1 MSRTHPRLFYGWWI
15 VLISALG
22 LFLGPVPIAVFSFAV
37 FLKPLAQEFHAS
49 RGAVSFAF
57 TLHNIILA
65 FGLPFAGKLIDR
77 YGPRKVILT
86 SNLMAGLTLL
96 SAYFCS
102 GRIWQLYLFY
112 LALGLASCGV
122 MSVSYCDVVAHW
134 FDRRRGLAL
143 GLMMLGLG
151 IGALIMPSGAQY
163 VIATFGWRFAFG
175 IIGAAIL
182 LITLPVLTMFLKERP
197 EPIGLSPDGRTA
209 AITALPGA
217 ECDPGLS
224 WREARHN
231 PTFWLLLCAFMLV
244 TASVQAC
251 LTHIAAILA
260 DQGASARGAAVG
272 SSLLGAGL
280 LVGRT
285 GSGYLLDRFFG
296 PRVAAIVFACAAAGM
311 GLLGIAG
318 SRGLALAAAF
328 LIGFGLGADVDILA
342 YLTSRY
348 FGLRFFGA
356 IYGLL
361 FAGFLLAGGLG
372 TFLMG
377 LAFDATGSYILA
389 LGLFCTATLIGAALM
404 LRLGPYRYQA
414 RVRDEHGPE
423 IQVVQVEA

>member
-1 MSRTHPRLFYGWWI
+1 
-15 VLISALG
+15 
-22 LFLGPVPIAVFSFAV
+22 
-37 FLKPLAQEFHAS
+37 
-49 RGAVSFAF
+49 
-57 TLHNIILA
+57 
-65 FGLPFAGKLIDR
+65 
-77 YGPRKVILT
+77 
-86 SNLMAGLTLL
+86 
-96 SAYFCS
+96 
-102 GRIWQLYLFY
+102 
-112 LALGLASCGV
+112 
-122 MSVSYCDVVAHW
+122 
-134 FDRRRGLAL
+134 
-143 GLMMLGLG
+143 LMMLGLG
-151 IGALIMPSGAQY
+151 SGALIMPSAAQY
-163 VIATFGWRFAFG
+163 VIATFGWRFGFG
-175 IIGAAIL
+175 IVGAAIL
-182 LITLPVLTMFLKERP
+182 LITVPVLTIFLKERP
-197 EPIGLSPDGRTA
+197 EQMGLSPDGRTA
-209 AITALPGA
+209 FITASPA
-217 ECDPGLS
+217 PETDPGLS

-231 PTFWLLLCAFMLV
+231 PTFWILLCAFMLV

-260 DQGASARGAAVG
+260 DQGASARAAALG

-296 PRVAAIVFACAAAGM
+296 PRVAAIIFTCAAAGM

-361 FAGFLLAGGLG
+361 FAGFLLSGGLG

-377 LAFDATGSYILA
+377 LAFDARGSYVLA
-389 LGLFCTATLIGAALM
+389 LGLFCSATLIGAALM

-414 RVRDEHGPE
+414 RVRDEHGPGL
-423 IQVVQVEA
+423 QVAQVEA